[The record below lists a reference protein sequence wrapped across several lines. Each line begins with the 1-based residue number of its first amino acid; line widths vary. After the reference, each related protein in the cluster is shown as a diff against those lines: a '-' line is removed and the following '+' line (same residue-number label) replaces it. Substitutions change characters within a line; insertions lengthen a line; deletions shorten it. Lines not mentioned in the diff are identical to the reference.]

1 MAGEIRGLNWNDATA
16 EELAR
21 HGLKLADAVDVFESG
36 AAKRFR
42 QPARRRRDPLA
53 SSPIQPERI
62 KLIGFNQSGR
72 LLTFILELPDRDGRA
87 HIVTGW
93 IADAE
98 ERARYR
104 QPGGRRA

>member
-21 HGLKLADAVDVFESG
+21 HGLEPDDAVDVFASG

-42 QPARRRRDPLA
+42 QPARRRRGPLA
-53 SSPIQPERI
+53 SRPIQPERI
-62 KLIGFNQSGR
+62 KLIGFNRSGR

>member
-1 MAGEIRGLNWNDATA
+1 MAGEIRGLGWNDATA

-21 HGLKLADAVDVFESG
+21 HGLTPADAVDVLEG
-36 AAKRFR
+36 GTAKRFR
-42 QPARRRRDPLA
+42 QPARRRRDPLGGR
-53 SSPIQPERI
+53 PIQPERI
-62 KLIGFNQSGR
+62 KLVGSDQSGR

-93 IADAE
+93 IADTE